1 MASTKFKLSK
11 CEKSVYKT
19 LSYFAIFNYP
29 VSLYRLATFLIS
41 DEPYTVSQLQSALKT
56 LQQAKIVT
64 EHKGLYSLKGGKK
77 VDTVARCLLSL
88 EALRQAGAVSE
99 VLSKI
104 PWIKLLCVTGSCAA
118 FNKEETGDIDVFIVS
133 ARNRVWL
140 TRLFT
145 VLVLKVLNIYRT
157 DTSYVNKLCPNLI
170 VAEDAMSWEHDK
182 NVFVAH
188 EICAMHP
195 VLDRENTYFKF
206 LSQNLWVR
214 SYFPNFMFSPVAA
227 EGESKPA
234 FLLDYVETALMKL
247 QLLYMKRHLTKE
259 VVTKSFIHFNKTDT
273 KEFVLSKFLAS

>member
-77 VDTVARCLLSL
+77 VDTVARCMLSL

-145 VLVLKVLNIYRT
+145 VLILKVLNIYRT

-195 VLDRENTYFKF
+195 MLDRDSTYFKF
-206 LSQNLWVR
+206 LSQNSWVR
-214 SYFPNFMFSPVAA
+214 SYFPNFLFTPVDIQDTTK
-227 EGESKPA
+227 SIS
-234 FLLDYVETALMKL
+234 LLNYVETALMKL

>member
-1 MASTKFKLSK
+1 MSPTKHKLSK

-29 VSLYRLATFLIS
+29 VSLYRLTTFLIS
-41 DEPYTVSQLQSALKT
+41 DEPYTVTQVQTVLKI
-56 LQQAKIVT
+56 LQQAKIIT
-64 EHKGLYSLKGGKK
+64 EHRGLYSLKGVKK
-77 VDTVARCLLSL
+77 VDAVTRGMLSL
-88 EALRQAGAVSE
+88 EALKQVSMVSE
-99 VLSKI
+99 ALSKI
-104 PWIKLLCVTGSCAA
+104 PWVKLLCVTGSCAA

-133 ARNRVWL
+133 TRNRVWL
-140 TRLFT
+140 TRLLI
-145 VLVLKVLNIYRT
+145 VLILKVLNVYRT

-170 VAEDAMSWEHDK
+170 VSEDSMSWEHDK

-195 VLDRENTYFKF
+195 VLNRENTYFKF
-206 LSQNLWVR
+206 LSQNSWVR
-214 SYFPNFMFSPVAA
+214 SYFPNFMFTPTDTQDT
-227 EGESKPA
+227 SKKA

-273 KEFVLSKFLAS
+273 KEFVLSKYTAI